1 MLGGGV
7 GMANMLRDFSKELAD
22 AVETAGRS
30 VVRVEARRRLP
41 ASGVVW
47 STEGLIVTASHVVER
62 EEEVMLGLPDGGE
75 TAATFVGRDP
85 GTDLALLK
93 ANAKGLTVADWGDA
107 AELRVGNIV
116 LALGRPGRTVQ
127 ATLGILSAGG
137 GGWRTPLGG
146 EIDLFLRTDAL
157 MAPGFS
163 GGPLIGATG
172 RVFGVNSSALS
183 REAGI
188 AVPTATI
195 RRVVADL
202 QAHGRIRR
210 GYLGVGVQPVKLPAN
225 ISERVG
231 QEDGLML
238 ISVAEGGPAHH
249 AGLMLGD
256 VLMAL
261 DGNPTRGMQDLLQLL
276 SGEKVG
282 TSAAAKIVRAGN
294 VEERKVTVGE
304 RP

>member
-1 MLGGGV
+1 
-7 GMANMLRDFSKELAD
+7 
-22 AVETAGRS
+22 
-30 VVRVEARRRLP
+30 
-41 ASGVVW
+41 
-47 STEGLIVTASHVVER
+47 
-62 EEEVMLGLPDGGE
+62 
-75 TAATFVGRDP
+75 
-85 GTDLALLK
+85 
-93 ANAKGLTVADWGDA
+93 
-107 AELRVGNIV
+107 
-116 LALGRPGRTVQ
+116 
-127 ATLGILSAGG
+127 
-137 GGWRTPLGG
+137 
-146 EIDLFLRTDAL
+146 
-157 MAPGFS
+157 
-163 GGPLIGATG
+163 
-172 RVFGVNSSALS
+172 
-183 REAGI
+183 
-188 AVPTATI
+188 
-195 RRVVADL
+195 VVADL

-238 ISVAEGGPAHH
+238 ISVEEGGPAHH

>member
-1 MLGGGV
+1 MASMLK
-7 GMANMLRDFSKELAD
+7 DFSKELAD
-22 AVETAGRS
+22 TAETAGGS

-47 STEGLIVTASHVVER
+47 SAEGLVVTASHVVER
-62 EEEVMLGLPDGGE
+62 EEEILVGLPEGGQAE
-75 TAATFVGRDP
+75 ATFVGRDP

-93 ANAKGLTVADWGDA
+93 AEAKALTVAEWGDA
-107 AELRVGNIV
+107 GELRVGNII

-127 ATLGILSAGG
+127 ATLGILSARGE
-137 GGWRTPLGG
+137 GWRTPLGG

-163 GGPLIGATG
+163 GGPLVGAAG
-172 RVFGVNSSALS
+172 KVYGVNSSALS

-188 AVPTATI
+188 AIPTATI
-195 RRVVADL
+195 GRVVSDL
-202 QAHGRIRR
+202 AAHGRVRR
-210 GYLGVGVQPVKLPAN
+210 GYLGVGVQPVRLPSGL
-225 ISERVG
+225 SEKTG
-231 QEDGLML
+231 QDSGLLLTSVEDD
-238 ISVAEGGPAHH
+238 GPAHH

-256 VLMAL
+256 VIIAF
-261 DGNPTRGMQDLLQLL
+261 DDASTRSMPDLLGLL
-276 SGEKVG
+276 TGERVGSSVGVKV
-282 TSAAAKIVRAGN
+282 VRAGK